1 MRETPRISGT
11 ELYRGALS
19 IITLGIAVYTGGETA
34 RIAPFA
40 FGALILICLELLLL
54 PGTRY
59 VNLPFLQ
66 LSLLFIFCYDS
77 FDTFIKFVWILPLA
91 LIALGVHLW
100 RLRPRLR
107 FGPTLLPLMLVAL
120 ATVLGGVGMI
130 SAEEYFRPVVLGY
143 VLGLGPGLVLTYLL
157 MKNELRDREDGKAW
171 LSDLFWWG
179 LTVAAAVFA
188 YALPPLL
195 RGDALPF
202 MQWSNNASTMLMI
215 AMPAVAAR
223 VRRYPAL
230 FPLLIAVPAAMIL
243 TGSRA
248 GLLFAPVELLICIV
262 WLICSTRGRR
272 RRLFHGAW
280 VLALVTAVLIW
291 GVPLVRAMIATLPEH
306 FRPVTAEDVRWKLIL
321 RSLEN
326 FRENPLF
333 GCGLGYQGNADLYSG
348 KMGTINWYHVF
359 PAQVLGGLGILGTL
373 AWGFQLVTRVLV
385 AIRVRKSRTF
395 PLMLCYLG
403 LLLMS
408 MVNPGEFCPVP
419 YAFLAVSFFALAEN
433 RAFGADTR
441 LWLVPFPKR
450 RKKQE
455 EQPAISDS
463 SQN

>member
-1 MRETPRISGT
+1 MRETPRIPGT

-19 IITLGIAVYTGGETA
+19 LITLGIAVYTGGETA

-40 FGALILICLELLLL
+40 FGALLLICLELLLL

-77 FDTFIKFVWILPLA
+77 FDTFIKFVWILPLV

-120 ATVLGGVGMI
+120 ATMLGGVGMI

-157 MKNELRDREDGKAW
+157 MKNELCDREDRKAW

-179 LTVAAAVFA
+179 LTAAAAVFA

-195 RGDALPF
+195 QGDALPF

-223 VRRYPAL
+223 VRRYPVL
-230 FPLLIAVPAAMIL
+230 FPLLIAIPAAMIL

-272 RRLFHGAW
+272 RRIFHGAW
-280 VLALVTAVLIW
+280 ALALMMAGCTADTGNDRNPAGSFPPRHGGGRTLEADSALARKLPRKSAVRLRPW
-291 GVPLVRAMIATLPEH
+291 LSGQCRSLQRQNGHHQLVSRIPGAGTGRAGH
-306 FRPVTAEDVRWKLIL
+306 FRHA
-321 RSLEN
+321 
-326 FRENPLF
+326 
-333 GCGLGYQGNADLYSG
+333 GLGLPAGHTGFSG
-348 KMGTINWYHVF
+348 HTGAKKPHLLVDALLSW
-359 PAQVLGGLGILGTL
+359 PALDVHGQ
-373 AWGFQLVTRVLV
+373 
-385 AIRVRKSRTF
+385 SR
-395 PLMLCYLG
+395 
-403 LLLMS
+403 
-408 MVNPGEFCPVP
+408 
-419 YAFLAVSFFALAEN
+419 
-433 RAFGADTR
+433 
-441 LWLVPFPKR
+441 
-450 RKKQE
+450 
-455 EQPAISDS
+455 
-463 SQN
+463 